1 MRTESW
7 VSNSAP
13 TSLSRE
19 LLVILHWLWL
29 HESIHSRK
37 HAATQ
42 STNVFY
48 ISALNAVKQAPYWQ
62 SVDDI
67 DGDAILS
74 DEKKAAE
81 DQLGMKGV
89 ETGVDNEQAAEE
101 APVSA
106 VVEPE
111 SQVGDTVEIA
121 DEAQLAEQLQEQLER
136 AREDV
141 LRAAA
146 DAQNARRRAEQ
157 DVEKARKFALER
169 FVQDLLPVVDNLER
183 AMSSVDVDDETF
195 KPVLE
200 GIQLTYKT
208 FQDSLSRH
216 QVIVVDPAG
225 EPFDPEQ
232 HQAMSMIPNGEVEPN
247 TVLEV
252 FQKGYLLNGRLV
264 RPAMVVVSKS
274 PD

>member
-1 MRTESW
+1 M
-7 VSNSAP
+7 
-13 TSLSRE
+13 
-19 LLVILHWLWL
+19 
-29 HESIHSRK
+29 
-37 HAATQ
+37 
-42 STNVFY
+42 
-48 ISALNAVKQAPYWQ
+48 
-62 SVDDI
+62 
-67 DGDAILS
+67 S